1 MSAEEDTD
9 AIKKTVVKRCMKFI
23 PIHTR
28 PLLPPQD
35 NLYEVLAES
44 LPSLREGDILCIT
57 SKVLAIHQGRC
68 IPAPTPGEKDRI
80 VLREAD
86 RFIPGKTRNG
96 NLFLTIKGYTL
107 IPSSGVDMSNGNGYA
122 VLWPRNPHGAA
133 EAICRR
139 LRRKFRLRALAVI
152 ITDSHTT
159 PLRYGVTGISIG
171 FFGFEPL
178 YDYRGKRDIFG
189 RKLKYTKT
197 NIVDALA
204 TMAVLLMGEGD
215 EQRPMV
221 IVRGASFVKFTNRRT
236 HRALV
241 IRPEKDLYYPLL
253 KAFRR
258 R

>member
-96 NLFLTIKGYTL
+96 NLFLTIKG
-107 IPSSGVDMSNGNGYA
+107 M
-122 VLWPRNPHGAA
+122 
-133 EAICRR
+133 E
-139 LRRKFRLRALAVI
+139 K
-152 ITDSHTT
+152 
-159 PLRYGVTGISIG
+159 
-171 FFGFEPL
+171 
-178 YDYRGKRDIFG
+178 
-189 RKLKYTKT
+189 KT
-197 NIVDALA
+197 
-204 TMAVLLMGEGD
+204 
-215 EQRPMV
+215 
-221 IVRGASFVKFTNRRT
+221 
-236 HRALV
+236 ALV
-241 IRPEKDLYYPLL
+241 TNAIKNASHITSPPSCFKTLYLVTHLKTTILKDVLRDVTSI
-253 KAFRR
+253 FQSS
-258 R
+258 